1 VPGHWE
7 GDLIVGK
14 DGKSHIATLVERS
27 TRYVMLAKIPN
38 AKAETVDAAL
48 VATVARLPQHLWR
61 SLTWDKGLEM
71 TQEFA
76 FTIATGIPIYFCNPH
91 SPWQHGSNEN
101 TNGLLRQYFPKDTS
115 FRNYSQEDL
124 DRAAISLN
132 GRPGIGVIIGVP
144 LGIVLGRWSWMLFAR
159 DIYVVPQPTVPV
171 LSLVLVVVGA
181 LVFANLVA
189 TVPGRI
195 TARTPAAIVFRSE

>member
-1 VPGHWE
+1 M
-7 GDLIVGK
+7 
-14 DGKSHIATLVERS
+14 SHETIFEALFVQGRGELR
-27 TRYVMLAKIPN
+27 RELARCLRTGRTAQGPQRQ
-38 AKAETVDAAL
+38 AETVDAAL

-115 FRNYSQEDL
+115 FRNYSKEDL

-181 LVFANLVA
+181 
-189 TVPGRI
+189 
-195 TARTPAAIVFRSE
+195 

>member
-1 VPGHWE
+1 MSHETILEALFVPGRGE
-7 GDLIVGK
+7 LRR
-14 DGKSHIATLVERS
+14 E
-27 TRYVMLAKIPN
+27 LARWLRTGRTAQGPQRQ
-38 AKAETVDAAL
+38 AETVDAAL

-115 FRNYSQEDL
+115 FRNYSKEDL